1 MDGANDPKDMDD
13 LKKAT
18 RKLARLIWQMD
29 QAGIPLEGEQASMA
43 KAMRQHPEYADIFMR
58 LDELSEAE
66 IERDGVNPVLHV
78 QLHAVVEN
86 QIAQR
91 DPAEVR
97 EIVKALMRQ
106 GYSRHEAIHAV
117 ANVLTEEMFSI
128 LQDKRMFDEGG
139 YLRKLRKLTQKK
151 KT

>member
-1 MDGANDPKDMDD
+1 
-13 LKKAT
+13 
-18 RKLARLIWQMD
+18 
-29 QAGIPLEGEQASMA
+29 
-43 KAMRQHPEYADIFMR
+43 MR

-78 QLHAVVEN
+78 QLHAVMGN

-97 EIVKALMRQ
+97 EIVKTLLRQ

-117 ANVLTEEMFSI
+117 ANVLTEEIFFIM
-128 LQDKRMFDEGG
+128 QDKRTFDEGG